1 MRITAFME
9 PLSLVLA
16 QKAQTAGRGTT
27 QCALVFLKNGDKNA
41 IISVKVGDFENSIGI
56 RNINVSSFIS
66 HIWSAWY
73 WTDMLQNIHLEWLA
87 MQDHRVS
94 CIQIQGPGP
103 TWIEIALPW
112 SRGRGFFMAT
122 RVPWKRLM
130 NLSAEWNSTV
140 ICNHASKLIWYSLLR
155 DFYRI

>member
-1 MRITAFME
+1 ME

-66 HIWSAWY
+66 HI
-73 WTDMLQNIHLEWLA
+73 
-87 MQDHRVS
+87 
-94 CIQIQGPGP
+94 
-103 TWIEIALPW
+103 
-112 SRGRGFFMAT
+112 
-122 RVPWKRLM
+122 
-130 NLSAEWNSTV
+130 
-140 ICNHASKLIWYSLLR
+140 
-155 DFYRI
+155 